1 MKLLVSRPPEPRWR
15 TAASERRRKDLRSRS
30 TNYQLNPLVQ
40 IYVSWKRSYRPSC
53 FYIEQIL
60 ILNWNKTSMSRW
72 CGYQRRGRLH
82 WRYRRLIRRFSFCKC
97 LRAAADRARPGPHLH
112 TYISSVLYA
121 NGIYGPPVAF
131 PDDFCVEFPGMTW
144 PATLKGPSLQG
155 LPCFCFF
162 ISILLHHIHFNIY
175 SFFLYFDPFI
185 PASLQC
191 LLFSIHLH

>member
-1 MKLLVSRPPEPRWR
+1 
-15 TAASERRRKDLRSRS
+15 
-30 TNYQLNPLVQ
+30 
-40 IYVSWKRSYRPSC
+40 
-53 FYIEQIL
+53 
-60 ILNWNKTSMSRW
+60 MSRW

-112 TYISSVLYA
+112 TCISSVLYA

-191 LLFSIHLH
+191 LLFFDPFTLDSLQYLVVVFLYFDRFTPASLQYLLFFLYFDFFSSKLLSEKD